1 MTTGRNAAGALRK
14 IHSFGGNKPIDLEY
28 RRCIALDDL
37 NAELTEYANNV
48 DSMLGHA
55 YNQWCRLQGWYPI
68 PFEKELLGQYQAE
81 ALQTERD
88 KNLAAIRRM
97 RGFRELQD
105 TALRVGVRFEVSMR
119 PSGVSVIC
127 DFLASTGDVE
137 LLAA

>member
-1 MTTGRNAAGALRK
+1 MSTGKNVAEALRK

-28 RRCIALDDL
+28 QRCVALGDL
-37 NAELTEYANNV
+37 NTKLAEYVSNV
-48 DSMLGHA
+48 DSMLDRA
-55 YNQWCRLQGWYPI
+55 YNQRCRLQGRYPI

-81 ALQTERD
+81 ALQTERG

-105 TALRVGVRFEVSMR
+105 TALRVGVCFEVSMH